1 MEQSLF
7 NLSLASV
14 LPSPCEVVS
23 WILRADLT
31 APSPAFADVVA
42 EFRPPFLANGL
53 SVDASGEHLFVA
65 NTLPGRSSG
74 IYRVSTKREAEAN
87 AEQPWYA
94 PNCEPNG
101 IKVRNNTVYYTGNN
115 TVPVLRAVLG
125 RVDIDGNGEP
135 TRGQSLYQRLFSTFD
150 DFDVAA
156 GGFVVASFA
165 DFANPW
171 TWIQPRTF
179 SAGGLRFVSSEGQDL
194 GSVPGV
200 RRPSAVLIVGDS
212 NVFDKGEVLVADK
225 DTHGVLQL
233 TPDDAWRRGCAAL
246 QRRHPGTTPK
256 PPERWRQF
264 SIAPLDV

>member
-7 NLSLASV
+7 NISIAYALHL
-14 LPSPCEVVS
+14 PCEVVS

-31 APSPAFADVVA
+31 AHSPAFADVVA
-42 EFRPPFLANGL
+42 EFPPPFLANGL
-53 SVDASGEHLFVA
+53 DVDVSGEHLFVA
-65 NTLPGRSSG
+65 NSLGGRSSG
-74 IYRVSTKREAEAN
+74 IYRVSIKRGAEAN
-87 AEQPWYA
+87 PEEPWYA
-94 PNCEPNG
+94 PACEPNG
-101 IKVRNNTVYYTGNN
+101 IKVRNHTVYYTGNN

-125 RVDIDGNGEP
+125 RVDINASGEP
-135 TRGQSLYQRLFSTFD
+135 TGGQSLYQRLFSTFD

-156 GGFVVASFA
+156 DGFVVASFA
-165 DFANPW
+165 DFAKPW

-212 NVFDKGEVLVADK
+212 NVFDKGEVLIADK

-233 TPDDAWRRGCAAL
+233 TPDDAWRRWLCGVTAPAPRHHPKAA
-246 QRRHPGTTPK
+246 
-256 PPERWRQF
+256 
-264 SIAPLDV
+264 